1 MQRPSWRVQR
11 SCISTVNLSMPL
23 MERPSKPKIRLL
35 EPLSPKFHLLRK
47 KTLSEP
53 QSLLAMLYSELAV
66 VVAPQTFPTPILI
79 ERAGPSTRK
88 KFFEFFTV
96 PIRNAN
102 TRAAYYRA
110 IQQFLAW
117 AERAG
122 YQDLEDIE
130 PITVAAYIEIL
141 QRRAAPPTV
150 KQHMAAI
157 RMLFSW
163 LTEKGVL
170 AMNPARE
177 VKTERFSRAEGKTPA
192 FVEGE
197 VQKLLAVIETSTLTG
212 LRDRALLGV
221 LAYTFARI
229 GAVVNLKV
237 EDYYPS
243 GKRFL
248 LRFREKGGKEK
259 ELPVHHKLEE
269 LLDEYLK
276 ASGLEKEPESPLF
289 PASIGKTGKLSRRPL
304 VRTDAADMLKQRLKQ
319 AGLPAH
325 YSPHSFRAT
334 GITNFLENDGTL
346 EAAQRIAGHA
356 DSRTTKLYDRR
367 GQKVLLEDMER
378 NAELGISF
386 QMSSTV
392 QCGVSRMNVLWER
405 I

>member
-1 MQRPSWRVQR
+1 MAQAETEKLTQILWGAALSRALCTIAELGIADQIVAGSPQSVESLSRATGTHER
-11 SCISTVNLSMPL
+11 SLYRILRFLASHEIFQEKGNRQFDHT
-23 MERPSKPKIRLL
+23 
-35 EPLSPKFHLLRK
+35 PLSHCLRGDAEG
-47 KTLSEP
+47 SFRP
-53 QSLLAMLYSELAV
+53 AAQMMHRIY
-66 VVAPQTFPTPILI
+66 P
-79 ERAGPSTRK
+79 GPSTRK

-96 PIRNAN
+96 PIRNAH

-117 AERAG
+117 SERAG

-130 PITVAAYIEIL
+130 PITVAAYIEML

-177 VKTERFSRAEGKTPA
+177 VKTERFSRTEGKTPA
-192 FVEGE
+192 VVEGE
-197 VQKLLAVIETSTLTG
+197 VQKLLGAIETSTHTG

-248 LRFREKGGKEK
+248 FRFKEKGGKEK

-269 LLDEYLK
+269 LLDQYLK
-276 ASGLEKEPESPLF
+276 ATGLEREPASPLF
-289 PASIGKTGKLSRRPL
+289 PAAWGDREIIAP
-304 VRTDAADMLKQRLKQ
+304 AAGSD
-319 AGLPAH
+319 
-325 YSPHSFRAT
+325 
-334 GITNFLENDGTL
+334 
-346 EAAQRIAGHA
+346 
-356 DSRTTKLYDRR
+356 
-367 GQKVLLEDMER
+367 
-378 NAELGISF
+378 
-386 QMSSTV
+386 
-392 QCGVSRMNVLWER
+392 
-405 I
+405 